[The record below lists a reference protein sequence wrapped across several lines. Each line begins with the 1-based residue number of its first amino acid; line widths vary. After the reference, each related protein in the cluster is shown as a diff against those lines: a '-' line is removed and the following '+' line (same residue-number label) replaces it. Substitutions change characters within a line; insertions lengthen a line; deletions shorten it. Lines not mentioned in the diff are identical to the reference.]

1 MIEKSI
7 ILEYR
12 GIDIKDSGKVL
23 RKLKSRRVLKM
34 GIFIS
39 CNLEIIFQSETI
51 IHKQINM
58 KPRNE
63 LFFKSWSSYQKL
75 IYAKSFNLIF
85 IFSSKI
91 SIKINEM
98 IEFKDYY
105 LELIKT
111 IAISLLIS
119 QQLFPGL

>member
-23 RKLKSRRVLKM
+23 RKRKSRRVLKM

-58 KPRNE
+58 KPKN
-63 LFFKSWSSYQKL
+63 
-75 IYAKSFNLIF
+75 
-85 IFSSKI
+85 
-91 SIKINEM
+91 
-98 IEFKDYY
+98 
-105 LELIKT
+105 
-111 IAISLLIS
+111 
-119 QQLFPGL
+119 